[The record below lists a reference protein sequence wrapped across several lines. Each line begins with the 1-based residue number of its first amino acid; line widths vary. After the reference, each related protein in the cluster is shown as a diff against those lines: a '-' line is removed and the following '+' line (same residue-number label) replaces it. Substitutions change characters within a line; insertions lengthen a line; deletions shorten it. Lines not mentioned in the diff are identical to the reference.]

1 MKETQLLSLLKGQEL
16 TLNALFERS
25 ESFTAR
31 EKENLQNLLET
42 LIEEG
47 KVGKNQTRYFLLED
61 KGYFLAK
68 ITAKNRNFVVLT
80 VIPSG
85 EEIKISGEESDMLLI
100 GDLVYAKEFQKG
112 PFHCLE
118 YLRPNSVL
126 KGYYSL
132 AADGSALLSVDY
144 LNACGKRVFITEVAD
159 DIREE
164 VNQGDLVKASILTFN
179 DNVLTCKAEE
189 ILVKA
194 DDVGSDISMIIA
206 KEDAPLHF
214 SKKALTQAENMP
226 KEVSDSEKEGRF
238 DFS

>member
-85 EEIKISGEESDMLLI
+85 EEIKISGEERHAPYRGSCLCQRVPKRNVPLPRVFKTE
-100 GDLVYAKEFQKG
+100 L
-112 PFHCLE
+112 CLE
-118 YLRPNSVL
+118 R
-126 KGYYSL
+126 
-132 AADGSALLSVDY
+132 LLF
-144 LNACGKRVFITEVAD
+144 ACR
-159 DIREE
+159 
-164 VNQGDLVKASILTFN
+164 
-179 DNVLTCKAEE
+179 
-189 ILVKA
+189 
-194 DDVGSDISMIIA
+194 
-206 KEDAPLHF
+206 
-214 SKKALTQAENMP
+214 
-226 KEVSDSEKEGRF
+226 
-238 DFS
+238 

>member
-31 EKENLQNLLET
+31 EKENLQNLLEA

-80 VIPSG
+80 VIPSV

-112 PFHCLE
+112 TFHCLE

-126 KGYYSL
+126 KGY
-132 AADGSALLSVDY
+132 
-144 LNACGKRVFITEVAD
+144 
-159 DIREE
+159 
-164 VNQGDLVKASILTFN
+164 
-179 DNVLTCKAEE
+179 
-189 ILVKA
+189 
-194 DDVGSDISMIIA
+194 
-206 KEDAPLHF
+206 
-214 SKKALTQAENMP
+214 
-226 KEVSDSEKEGRF
+226 
-238 DFS
+238 

>member
-85 EEIKISGEESDMLLI
+85 EEIKISGEESDMQI
-100 GDLVYAKEFQKG
+100 GRAHV
-112 PFHCLE
+112 
-118 YLRPNSVL
+118 
-126 KGYYSL
+126 
-132 AADGSALLSVDY
+132 
-144 LNACGKRVFITEVAD
+144 
-159 DIREE
+159 
-164 VNQGDLVKASILTFN
+164 
-179 DNVLTCKAEE
+179 
-189 ILVKA
+189 
-194 DDVGSDISMIIA
+194 
-206 KEDAPLHF
+206 
-214 SKKALTQAENMP
+214 
-226 KEVSDSEKEGRF
+226 
-238 DFS
+238 

>member
-112 PFHCLE
+112 TFHCLE
-118 YLRPNSVL
+118 YLRPNSFL

-144 LNACGKRVFITEVAD
+144 LNACGKRVFITEVAVFTYL
-159 DIREE
+159 IYR
-164 VNQGDLVKASILTFN
+164 LR
-179 DNVLTCKAEE
+179 
-189 ILVKA
+189 
-194 DDVGSDISMIIA
+194 
-206 KEDAPLHF
+206 F
-214 SKKALTQAENMP
+214 S
-226 KEVSDSEKEGRF
+226 
-238 DFS
+238 